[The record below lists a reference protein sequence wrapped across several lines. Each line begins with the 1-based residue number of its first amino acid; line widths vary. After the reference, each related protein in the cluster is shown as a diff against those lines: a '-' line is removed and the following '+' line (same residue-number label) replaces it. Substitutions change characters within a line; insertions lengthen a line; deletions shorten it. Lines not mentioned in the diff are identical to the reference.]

1 VAEPT
6 ASPPAAPA
14 EATGADQA
22 AEQQAAPTAAAV
34 DRDSLTEA
42 WGDGILK
49 GLPAR
54 AKALFSAGRFVSVDD
69 HGAHFAL
76 PNAAHRDRCLEMVPT
91 VEQKLTAH
99 FGSPVTLVLD
109 VDDSA
114 AAPPAAAAR
123 PRSGQA
129 AAPAVGEPEAET
141 LDPAEYAEDPNA
153 PGDQASEAHARLLE
167 AFPGASE
174 VLG

>member
-1 VAEPT
+1 
-6 ASPPAAPA
+6 
-14 EATGADQA
+14 
-22 AEQQAAPTAAAV
+22 
-34 DRDSLTEA
+34 
-42 WGDGILK
+42 
-49 GLPAR
+49 
-54 AKALFSAGRFVSVDD
+54 
-69 HGAHFAL
+69 
-76 PNAAHRDRCLEMVPT
+76 MVPT

-114 AAPPAAAAR
+114 SAPQAPATP

-129 AAPAVGEPEAET
+129 TGPSVTEPEAET